1 MSFRLGVF
9 IEAIASRTEADRKTR
24 AITGAGDKGKPA
36 KRRVAPRKP
45 VDVRNA
51 DGEKKGSTAHSE
63 LIDCAQA
70 QRM

>member
-9 IEAIASRTEADRKTR
+9 IEAIASRTEADKKTR
-24 AITGAGDKGKPA
+24 ATNPDGANGKSA

-51 DGEKKGSTAHSE
+51 DGEKKGPPAHSG
-63 LIDCAQA
+63 LIDSAQA